1 MMRSFVR
8 SVLQFAIRT
17 PSFRMVALALVYSA
31 VLSLCIALAYL
42 LRFDFDLPDWLSR
55 NFLPLC
61 ATVVC
66 VHLLCMFPFR
76 QFDGLLG
83 YFSAPDLKRVMLAS
97 LSAVAVLGVLRLTLG
112 IEFAP
117 PRGVLLMHYF
127 LSVVALSSLRLTFRR
142 LRRIASYG
150 TLRTT
155 GKTRLVG
162 IVGAGDCGAAL
173 AKELLAKPWLALAP
187 VVFFDDHRD
196 SRCSIHGLPVAG
208 TPETIPEFKLKL
220 ELDEIIIAMPS
231 APAKRVRD
239 ILRLSREAG
248 LSCRTVPSVDQL
260 ATGSISVSSV
270 RPVEIHDL
278 LGRAPVEIKGE
289 AVREE
294 IHGRTV
300 MVTGAGGSI
309 GSELCRQILAYG
321 PATLMLVERSE
332 PQLFVIEQEL
342 LGEKSDVQL
351 LPIVGDITQRSR
363 MREIFRRFRPEIIF
377 HAAAHKHVPMMEA
390 QPDEAIRN
398 NVFGSAL
405 LADLAVEYAVERF
418 IHIST
423 DKAVNPTNVMGA
435 TKRLAEMYLQSL
447 AARMSRTKFMAVRF
461 GNVLGSSG
469 SVVPTFR
476 RQIAA
481 GGPVTVTHPEVTRYF
496 MTIPEAVSLVLQS
509 SAFGK
514 GGEIFVLDMGNPVRI
529 VDLANQMIALSGL
542 TPGRDIEVA
551 FTGLRPGEKLYEE
564 LSHGGE
570 SVTPTAHPKI
580 ARLVAPPLHH
590 SYVASF
596 FAELAVAVEEGHS
609 DPTTLKLLLA
619 KMLPEYTPFLDPAS
633 VSARPDA
640 SVAQAPVLSTALPL
654 N

>member
-1 MMRSFVR
+1 MTRLLR
-8 SVLQFAIRT
+8 SVLQFAVRT
-17 PSFRMVALALVYSA
+17 PAFRVVALALLYSA
-31 VLSLCIALAYL
+31 VIGICIVFAYL
-42 LRFDFDLPDWLSR
+42 LRFDFILPDWLDSR
-55 NFLPLC
+55 FFALC
-61 ATVVC
+61 TIVVG
-66 VHLLCMFPFR
+66 VHLLCMFPFH

-83 YFSAPDLKRVMLAS
+83 YFSAPDLKRLVLAS
-97 LSAVAVLGVLRLTLG
+97 LTAVLILGALRLTLG
-112 IEFAP
+112 IDFAP
-117 PRGVLLMHYF
+117 PRGVLLMHFF
-127 LSVVALSSLRLTFRR
+127 LSVMALSSLRLTFRT
-142 LRRIASYG
+142 LRRIAAHG
-150 TLRTT
+150 TLKTS
-155 GKTRLVG
+155 GKVRIVG
-162 IVGAGDCGAAL
+162 IVGAGDCGASL
-173 AKELLAKPWLALAP
+173 AKELLAKPWLALEP

-196 SRCSIHGLPVAG
+196 PRCSIHGLPLAG
-208 TPETIPEFKLKL
+208 TPECIPEMKATL

-248 LSCRTVPSVDQL
+248 LPCRTVPSVDQL
-260 ATGSISVSSV
+260 ATGTISVSSV

-278 LGRAPVEIKGE
+278 LGRAPVEIKGD
-289 AVREE
+289 AVMEE
-294 IHGRTV
+294 LRGRTV

-309 GSELCRQILAYG
+309 GSELCRQILSYG

-332 PQLFVIEQEL
+332 PNLFLIEQEL
-342 LGEKSDVQL
+342 IAEKSDVQL

-363 MREIFRRFRPEIIF
+363 MREIFRRLRPEVIF

-398 NVFGSAL
+398 NVLGTAL
-405 LADLAVEYAVERF
+405 LADMAIEYSVERF

-447 AARMSRTKFMAVRF
+447 ATKMSRTKFMAVRF

-481 GGPVTVTHPEVTRYF
+481 GGPVTVTHPDVTRYF

-509 SAFGK
+509 SVFGK
-514 GGEIFVLDMGNPVRI
+514 GGEIFVLDMGSPIKI
-529 VDLANQMIALSGL
+529 VDLAMQMIALSGL

-570 SVTPTAHPKI
+570 SVTATAHPKI

-590 SYVASF
+590 TFVGSFLSELTVAI
-596 FAELAVAVEEGHS
+596 EEGHS
-609 DPTTLKLLLA
+609 DPETFKLLLA
-619 KMLPEYTPFLDPAS
+619 KMLPEYQPYLNGTAAPALSDAPAHKAEPFS
-633 VSARPDA
+633 G
-640 SVAQAPVLSTALPL
+640 ALPL